1 MAINLN
7 LDKYGDQF
15 RAFVNF
21 ANANAN
27 NADTLACIQGDAPGG
42 LLDPDGKART
52 IVAKTDDDRIKSLR
66 KNQFFNRN
74 DDQKALN
81 NSVRDLFKET
91 VLKVCGV
98 DDIDKLPP
106 SVLAVMR
113 KGDYGAN
120 GGHPLSVRRIL
131 AVTSA
136 IKALADEPF
145 TVGGNSVAT
154 PVFKGA
160 INAKLATFPGSRSEK
175 SVALKNE
182 MDRIAK
188 NRFNMYLA
196 ADMKDS
202 QDGVQSQFEKDHMRM
217 VVAPKFK
224 IGNETVTFDNETSLD
239 DKKDIIAK
247 FVRKDMNAR
256 FADLEGADRNKA
268 YAVMS
273 FIGQRFAICMQDGVN
288 RSLITGQMRESPIK
302 VGGQN
307 REDVSN
313 SPLSFSFGD
322 DGSLH
327 VNCKTVYGTPLITH
341 ERPKGDKVVQ
351 RQFAEFDAG
360 SSLTYTADFE
370 IDAAEFERMA
380 NTDYTPYDYHVTD
393 DAMQGQPGED
403 EDAAATMG
411 QYRFGEGVKASVS
424 CAVVLNGGVLE
435 FEDEI

>member
-7 LDKYGDQF
+7 LKTYGDQF

-27 NADTLACIQGDAPGG
+27 NADTLACIDGDAPGG
-42 LLDPDGKART
+42 LLDPEGNVRA
-52 IVAKTDDDRIKSLR
+52 IVAKTDDDKIKRFKHNLLFSR
-66 KNQFFNRN
+66 T

-81 NSVRDLFKET
+81 NAVRTLFKET
-91 VLKVCGV
+91 ILKVCGV

-120 GGHPLSVRRIL
+120 GGHPLSVRRIR
-131 AVTSA
+131 AVTDA

-145 TVGGNSVAT
+145 TVSGNSVAT

-182 MDRIAK
+182 LDRIAK
-188 NRFNMYLA
+188 NRFNLFFA
-196 ADMKDS
+196 DDMKDS
-202 QDGVQSQFEKDHMRM
+202 QSGTQTQFAKDHVRM

-224 IGNETVTFDNETSLD
+224 IGNETVTFDNETSLE
-239 DKKDIIAK
+239 DKKDVIAK

-256 FADLEGADRNKA
+256 FADLDGADRNKA
-268 YAVMS
+268 HAVMS
-273 FIGQRFAICMQDGVN
+273 FIGQRFAICMQEGVN
-288 RSLITGQMRESPIK
+288 RSIITGQMREPPLK
-302 VGGQN
+302 VGQHN
-307 REDVSN
+307 RDASN

-322 DGSLH
+322 DGSLRI
-327 VNCKTVYGTPLITH
+327 NYKSVYDKPQITH
-341 ERPKGDKVVQ
+341 ERPKGNVVVQ
-351 RQFAEFDAG
+351 KQYADFDAG
-360 SSLTYTADFE
+360 SSLTYTADVE

-380 NTDYTPYDYHVTD
+380 NTDYTTFDYQVTEA
-393 DAMQGQPGED
+393 AMHGQPD
-403 EDAAATMG
+403 ENEAGAASLG
-411 QYRFGEGVKASVS
+411 QYRFGEGVKVSVS
-424 CAVVLNGGVLE
+424 CTAVLNGGEMMADDE
-435 FEDEI
+435 F

>member
-1 MAINLN
+1 MRCLVAFKRKTCRVVIKTKNY
-7 LDKYGDQF
+7 DIIVSF

-113 KGDYGAN
+113 KGDYGVN

-160 INAKLATFPGSRSEK
+160 INAKLATFPGSRSE
-175 SVALKNE
+175 
-182 MDRIAK
+182 
-188 NRFNMYLA
+188 NM
-196 ADMKDS
+196 
-202 QDGVQSQFEKDHMRM
+202 V
-217 VVAPKFK
+217 
-224 IGNETVTFDNETSLD
+224 
-239 DKKDIIAK
+239 
-247 FVRKDMNAR
+247 
-256 FADLEGADRNKA
+256 
-268 YAVMS
+268 
-273 FIGQRFAICMQDGVN
+273 
-288 RSLITGQMRESPIK
+288 
-302 VGGQN
+302 
-307 REDVSN
+307 
-313 SPLSFSFGD
+313 
-322 DGSLH
+322 
-327 VNCKTVYGTPLITH
+327 
-341 ERPKGDKVVQ
+341 
-351 RQFAEFDAG
+351 
-360 SSLTYTADFE
+360 
-370 IDAAEFERMA
+370 
-380 NTDYTPYDYHVTD
+380 
-393 DAMQGQPGED
+393 
-403 EDAAATMG
+403 
-411 QYRFGEGVKASVS
+411 
-424 CAVVLNGGVLE
+424 
-435 FEDEI
+435 